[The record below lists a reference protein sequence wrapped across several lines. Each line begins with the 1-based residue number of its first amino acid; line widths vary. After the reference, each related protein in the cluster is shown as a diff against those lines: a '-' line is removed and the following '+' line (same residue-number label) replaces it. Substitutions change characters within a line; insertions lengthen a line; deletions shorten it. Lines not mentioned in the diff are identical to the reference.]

1 MIHGQPLPICS
12 LDVCVQVWVES
23 FERRNLHF
31 EVKSM
36 RKATG
41 YKTALA
47 GLIRK
52 RLSEGALEPTL
63 IYAHTTKRVDEI
75 VAWINSC
82 VPGLSKGVAVA
93 GAYHSN
99 LSIQAR
105 TDAHGSFLR
114 DEHQIMV
121 ATVAYGESCSQVG
134 GLPSDVALSFCVLPV
149 VSKLRV

>member
-1 MIHGQPLPICS
+1 MLRPTLRPTLPLP
-12 LDVCVQVWVES
+12 VCPLTVCAQVWVES

-82 VPGLSKGVAVA
+82 VPGTSTGAAVA
-93 GAYHSN
+93 GAYHSA

-105 TDAHGSFLR
+105 SDAHGSFLR

-121 ATVAYGESCSQVG
+121 ATVAYGESCGPVG
-134 GLPSDVALSFCVLPV
+134 G
-149 VSKLRV
+149 